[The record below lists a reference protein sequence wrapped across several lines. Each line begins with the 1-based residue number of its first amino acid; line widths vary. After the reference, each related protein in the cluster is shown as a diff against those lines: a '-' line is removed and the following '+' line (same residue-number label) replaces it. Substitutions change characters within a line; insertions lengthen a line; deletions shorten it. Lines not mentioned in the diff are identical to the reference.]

1 MISLHEDNIIG
12 CLNIT
17 VSDSRKKILS
27 WETHC
32 LGDRVK
38 DIHSNC
44 EHESWEIE
52 LP

>member
-1 MISLHEDNIIG
+1 MISWHEDWIMEY
-12 CLNIT
+12 LNVT
-17 VSDSRKKILS
+17 VSDFSKKILP
-27 WETHC
+27 WEISC

-44 EHESWEIE
+44 ECDSWEIE